1 MSLTMY
7 RSRVQRLEK
16 DIADLDIV
24 IGKEQDKIGR
34 ALKTIQGTKSTSTFN
49 NKQKELTSS
58 QKKIGELRG
67 KKASKIKSLNTAL
80 TQLTRME
87 EQENKKYRA
96 AEVKHTKA
104 ITSELKKQQ
113 GLSAEISKNPIYIK
127 FDDLPEKI
135 NVLFLA
141 SNPSDQQSLRLDQ
154 EIRLIQEKIRSSEY
168 RGSINLESRWAV
180 RSSDLLQAIN
190 EVKPHV
196 IHFSGHGSQDHDIVL
211 ETTEGSTTLLSKE
224 TVTQLMKTM
233 SDSIRLVIFNNCFS
247 GGQAEAVTEYIE
259 CAIGM
264 NEAVRDDAAREFAA
278 QFYSAIAFGK
288 SVQNAFEQGKLALIL
303 AGIDGDDIPE
313 LYTRDSI
320 DPNQLVLVKP

>member
-16 DIADLDIV
+16 DIADLDIG

-113 GLSAEISKNPIYIK
+113 GLSDEISKNPIYIK
-127 FDDLPEKI
+127 FDDLPEII

-211 ETTEGSTTLLSKE
+211 ETTEGRTTLLSKE

-288 SVQNAFEQGKLALIL
+288 SVQNAFEQGKLALML

-320 DPNQLVLVKP
+320 DPNQLVLVRP